1 MRQVEIKKLWKHRG
15 RVSNQALGKASW
27 RRLSVVS
34 HKKFPELAQ
43 SMKRRRTKSFSEQK
57 PVYATQ
63 AHGGELVQTHL
74 LFAELNLGTL
84 EGEGKLTMEAKTT

>member
-1 MRQVEIKKLWKHRG
+1 M
-15 RVSNQALGKASW
+15 
-27 RRLSVVS
+27 S

-57 PVYATQ
+57 HVYATQ
-63 AHGGELVQTHL
+63 ASLEAHGGELVQTHL

-84 EGEGKLTMEAKTT
+84 EGEGNLVNYGS